1 MCAMTG
7 LNILSL
13 ALWVE
18 GVRRTGEGLVGCQS
32 NVQHEINWLPELVS
46 GSHQMLQLA
55 CTGSE
60 ESHNDLKSLYKAQ
73 VAGAAATLPKRTYL
87 PSKRAAFTL
96 AEVLITIGIIGIV
109 AAMTMPSLIANYRK
123 KQVVA
128 QLKKVYSTISQAYEM
143 SKNENGSSGDWIDTS
158 QSINT
163 ENVKK
168 YVQTYWLPY
177 FKSLQEC
184 SNRGDC
190 SYTYAKAPNGD
201 GALNLKRNNRYT
213 IILSDGT
220 LIAFVPFSWTEEKGT
235 FWGKDQKFYIDLN
248 GAKRPNVL
256 GKDVFL
262 FMIYNDKVT
271 SYCPTKDESTI
282 NSNCSKTGNGHC
294 CSTKIMRDGWEIKD
308 DYPW

>member
-1 MCAMTG
+1 MFQNPVTKK
-7 LNILSL
+7 L
-13 ALWVE
+13 E
-18 GVRRTGEGLVGCQS
+18 GKRIQFIQNNRNGGISEAFPPYV
-32 NVQHEINWLPELVS
+32 PDD
-46 GSHQMLQLA
+46 SHDYF
-55 CTGSE
+55 E
-60 ESHNDLKSLYKAQ
+60 SLYKTQ
-73 VAGAAATLPKRTYL
+73 VAGAAATLPKRTYSPIHFFTYS
-87 PSKRAAFTL
+87 PSKRTAFTL
-96 AEVLITIGIIGIV
+96 AEVLITLGVIGIV

-201 GALNLKRNNRYT
+201 NALYLTGNNRYT

-282 NSNCSKTGNGHC
+282 NGNCSKTGNGHC

>member
-1 MCAMTG
+1 M
-7 LNILSL
+7 SL
-13 ALWVE
+13 FLFF
-18 GVRRTGEGLVGCQS
+18 C
-32 NVQHEINWLPELVS
+32 NKI
-46 GSHQMLQLA
+46 
-55 CTGSE
+55 
-60 ESHNDLKSLYKAQ
+60 LYKFKLNRCND
-73 VAGAAATLPKRTYL
+73 VIHHNYPRFNLRFAAAKDDTHIAMPNNQRKI
-87 PSKRAAFTL
+87 AFTL
-96 AEVLITIGIIGIV
+96 AEVLITLGIIGVV
-109 AAMTMPSLIANYRK
+109 AAMTMPSLIANYQK
-123 KQVVA
+123 KQIVA

-143 SKNENGSSGDWIDTS
+143 SKNENGPSEDWVDTS
-158 QSINT
+158 QSIST

-184 SNRGDC
+184 SNYGDC
-190 SYTYAKAPNGD
+190 SYDTNAKAPD
-201 GALNLKRNNRYT
+201 GVSHLNLTGNNRYT

-220 LIAFVPFSWTEEKGT
+220 LIAFVPFSWTEDKGQ

-294 CSTKIMRDGWEIKD
+294 CSTKIMRDGWEIRD